1 MWGRGECCSRCQ
13 ISGSRRRIYNV
24 VLIFCFMEL
33 GELKDKLRCYN
44 EEDIV
49 FTSHA
54 EIRALHRGIDL
65 EEVKRNIINP
75 EKLVVFVEK
84 NARSLHEKKYE
95 CYFAYSRN
103 FCHKYVLTLNGKVI
117 IVTIIIINRDWQRT
131 LK

>member
-1 MWGRGECCSRCQ
+1 
-13 ISGSRRRIYNV
+13 
-24 VLIFCFMEL
+24 MEL
-33 GELKDKLRCYN
+33 KELKDKLKSYD
-44 EEDIV
+44 EKDIV

-54 EIRALHRGIDL
+54 EIRALFRNIDL
-65 EEVKRNIINP
+65 DEVKENIINP

-84 NARSLHEKKYE
+84 EARSSHEKKYE